1 MLFFFALL
9 RLHLQKQTLT
19 VLLRCFYYVVLEHL
33 WVIFRTK
40 NSLSFPR
47 VVAQHCYIAGFKLEA
62 AVCAEAL
69 QTPTDNTADKEMLF
83 AFITYML
90 LKINSCQCS

>member
-1 MLFFFALL
+1 
-9 RLHLQKQTLT
+9 
-19 VLLRCFYYVVLEHL
+19 
-33 WVIFRTK
+33 
-40 NSLSFPR
+40 

-83 AFITYML
+83 AFYLIVPFL
-90 LKINSCQCS
+90 HL